1 VRTSNFYTFLV
12 LEIICRFNMTLACET
27 LMLIQHFLQVLETD
41 MSQLDQNLMKEMANE
56 QHSFLDHIKFGRHS
70 CQEK

>member
-1 VRTSNFYTFLV
+1 
-12 LEIICRFNMTLACET
+12 MTLACET